1 MQSDTE
7 LEDLVGSS
15 SYNINDITNNI
26 HNTFTNLMT
35 SKEAKI
41 QLDNISIDLVTKAI
55 KRDIS
60 KDTDSSFENLR
71 SSMELDKFI
80 NASLTILNHI
90 GDVFI

>member
-15 SYNINDITNNI
+15 SYNINGITNNI

-35 SKEAKI
+35 SKEAKT

-60 KDTDSSFENLR
+60 QETDSSFENLR